1 MENSQEKLVWDFEFK
16 LRKTTTSRRPDSILE
31 EKEKKNIWICDMAC
45 PLENNIEKTR
55 IEKNKTNY
63 RQLAFELR
71 QRRPGFKVVPLVIS
85 ALGGGIK
92 ETIKELEN
100 IFETN
105 DLCKKVVC

>member
-1 MENSQEKLVWDFEFK
+1 MWDFEFN
-16 LRKTTTSRRPDSILE
+16 LRKTTTPRRPDLILE

-45 PLENNIEKTR
+45 PQENNIEKKR
-55 IEKNKTNY
+55 IDKKKKN

-71 QRRPGFKVVPLVIS
+71 ERRPGFKGRVVPLVIS

-105 DLCKKVVC
+105 DLCKRLLRRCRRQF